1 MHRRVE
7 LPGPVNVV
15 RTLKRFSLVG
25 GDPCVKVRDGA
36 VWWGLRTADGPATLR
51 FAQAGADAADVEAWG
66 PGADRA
72 LESAPAMLGIDDRPE
87 DFTTDDPIV
96 GPLAARFASIRF
108 GATGRVLERLVPT
121 IIGQKVTGAG
131 AARSYRELV
140 WRYGERAPGPAEK
153 LWIAP
158 APERYRE
165 LSYYDF
171 TPLGIE
177 RKRAQVI
184 LAVTRRARKIEA
196 LVAEGPDALE
206 RRLLAFRGI
215 GPWTASIVR
224 NGVFG
229 DPDAVVVGDYNLPN
243 VIVHAMTGAARG
255 DDAQML
261 ELLEPFR
268 PHRARA
274 AMLLARSGKHPP
286 RFGPRLRV
294 RDIRRS

>member
-1 MHRRVE
+1 MRRRVE

-25 GDPCVKVRDGA
+25 GDPTQKVRDGA
-36 VWWGLRTADGPATLR
+36 VWWAFRTADGPATLR
-51 FAQAGADAADVEAWG
+51 FTQAGEDAADVEAWG
-66 PGADRA
+66 PGAERA
-72 LESAPAMLGIDDRPE
+72 LGSAPAMLGSDDRPE
-87 DFTTDDPIV
+87 DFATDHPVV
-96 GPLAARFASIRF
+96 GPLAERFASTRF
-108 GATGRVLERLVPT
+108 GATGRVIERLVPT

-140 WRYGERAPGPAEK
+140 WRYGERAPGPAED

-165 LSYYDF
+165 LGYYDF
-171 TPLGIE
+171 HPLGIE
-177 RKRAQVI
+177 RKRAEVI

-196 LVAEGPDALE
+196 LVADGADALDA
-206 RRLLAFRGI
+206 RLLAFRGI

-229 DPDAVVVGDYNLPN
+229 DPDAVVVGDYNLPHL
-243 VIVHAMTGAARG
+243 VVHALTGAPRG

-268 PHRARA
+268 PHRARVV
-274 AMLLARSGKHPP
+274 MLLARGGEHPP
-286 RFGPRLRV
+286 RFGPRLPV